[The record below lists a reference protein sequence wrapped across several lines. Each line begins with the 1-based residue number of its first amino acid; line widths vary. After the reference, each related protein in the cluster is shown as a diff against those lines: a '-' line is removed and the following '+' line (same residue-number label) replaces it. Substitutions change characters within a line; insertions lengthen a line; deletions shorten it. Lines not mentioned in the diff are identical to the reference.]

1 MKFPN
6 AAKGVKKLFR
16 AQIIALLATIAG
28 IATVLTAAVG
38 QVPTE
43 NEEQFERLLKQGDP
57 ALIGMLVAGGCA
69 LVFFFYSALINIL
82 GYLRTARDE
91 DGFKKAVILT
101 VISIALNALS
111 SFLQPRGG
119 FIGWLGTASSV
130 FSQIMELLATI
141 AAIVGL
147 MDLSEK
153 CGRPDMVNRGA
164 SVMRLLEGTYILSFI
179 FVIVTQM
186 FRQNAFNDFI
196 ADALALSATFLAA
209 VRYVLY
215 FIYLGKASKML
226 KET

>member
-1 MKFPN
+1 M
-6 AAKGVKKLFR
+6 A
-16 AQIIALLATIAG
+16 
-28 IATVLTAAVG
+28 
-38 QVPTE
+38 
-43 NEEQFERLLKQGDP
+43 
-57 ALIGMLVAGGCA
+57 
-69 LVFFFYSALINIL
+69 
-82 GYLRTARDE
+82 
-91 DGFKKAVILT
+91 
-101 VISIALNALS
+101 
-111 SFLQPRGG
+111 
-119 FIGWLGTASSV
+119 
-130 FSQIMELLATI
+130 LLATI